1 MSRKKKL
8 FLNITAGLTKQLVMV
23 ACGFILPR
31 YMLLYYGST
40 VNGLVSSISHFLGF
54 INFLDLGVGAVVQSN
69 LFVPLAQKDDAQISR
84 IVKSSERFFRRLGCI
99 FLCYIFV
106 LCFVFPSFVNTSFD
120 TWFTVSLI
128 LIMAISSLAQF
139 LLGIT
144 YQILLNADQKS
155 YIQLTL
161 QIGTILLNTVFAVLL
176 MRSGAGVQI
185 VKLASAAVFVLKP
198 LGLMLYVHRHYRIDK
213 EIEVV
218 GEPIKQKWNGF
229 SQHVAY
235 VVLRHVDIV
244 ALTVFSTLKNVS
256 IYSVY
261 FLVANGVTEIV
272 LRAVTGLEALFGNML
287 ANHEQEK
294 LLKTFE
300 TVEWLIHNGVTVI
313 FSCAAI
319 TVIPFVKIYTKG
331 ITDANYI
338 APLFSVVLL
347 SAFATRCLRIPYFSI
362 VKAAGHF
369 KETQNGAYISALLNI
384 VITVALIVK
393 FDLIGAATG
402 TLAAMLYHTC
412 YFIWYL
418 RDNILV
424 RPVKYFV
431 KYIFTDLIIAGLS
444 YILTRDFVLEQPFYS
459 LWLILALKVFVVT
472 VSVFLVVN
480 YMASRPQMRQALYFI
495 RSRK

>member
-1 MSRKKKL
+1 MPRKKKL

-54 INFLDLGVGAVVQSN
+54 INFLDLGVGAVVQAN
-69 LFVPLAQKDDAQISR
+69 LYAPLAEKDDAQISR
-84 IVKSSERFFRRLGCI
+84 IVKSSERFFRRLACI
-99 FLCYIFV
+99 FLCYILA
-106 LCFVFPSFVNTSFD
+106 LCFVFPSFVNSSFD
-120 TWFTVSLI
+120 AWFTVSLI
-128 LIMAISSLAQF
+128 VIMAISTLAQF

-155 YIQLTL
+155 YIQLML

-176 MRSGAGVQI
+176 MRSGAGVQL

-198 LGLMLYVHRHYRIDK
+198 LGLMLYVNRHYRIDK
-213 EIEVV
+213 EIEVI

-244 ALTVFSTLKNVS
+244 ALTFFSTLKNVS

-300 TVEWLIHNGVTVI
+300 TAEWLIHNGVTVV
-313 FSCAAI
+313 FTCAAI

-347 SAFATRCLRIPYFSI
+347 TAFATRCLRIPYFSI

-384 VITVALIVK
+384 VITVALIVR
-393 FDLIGAATG
+393 FDLVGAATG
-402 TLAAMLYHTC
+402 TFAAMLYHTC

-424 RPVKYFV
+424 RPVKFFV

-444 YILTRDFVLEQPFYS
+444 YILTRGFVLEQPFYS
-459 LWLILALKVFVVT
+459 VWLVLVLKVACVIIAVCFVVN
-472 VSVFLVVN
+472 VL
-480 YMASRPQMRQALYFI
+480 LY
-495 RSRK
+495 RSNIQRVLQIVRRRL